1 MVINHGVQSVLAA
14 YLDSKPASAVKDKQ
28 ASQVKDVPQ
37 KDEVVLST
45 QAQAFSQALQ
55 MAKNMPEVRHD
66 KVGEIAAQIETGR
79 YRVDAEAI
87 AEKLLNYRY

>member
-1 MVINHGVQSVLAA
+1 MIINHGVQSVLTA
-14 YLDSKPASAVKDKQ
+14 YLDNKPVSALKDKQ
-28 ASQVKDVPQ
+28 SSQAKDVPQ

-55 MAKNMPEVRHD
+55 KAKNMSEVRHG
-66 KVGEIAAQIETGR
+66 KVDEIAAQIETGR
-79 YRVDAEAI
+79 YRIDAEAI